1 MQLVTGVLRVFQFL
15 FAIVVL
21 GVSVTLAK
29 HQVYNSVPAATGYS
43 AFTGGLGILAALVG
57 FVALFASSLDGI
69 VTWVL
74 DGLASLAFLAGGL
87 AYAIL
92 LRGTDCSDPT
102 TTYNNDLLDGG
113 CISTKQGE
121 VCGYDSLG
129 ELNSRCTSA
138 KADTAFMFIDFVV
151 CIAVVA
157 CSFFASRSNSS
168 FRGGVV

>member
-1 MQLVTGVLRVFQFL
+1 MRKYGVDFNHSGSYIVLNPSRCNWLPGSFASFRQVAFLFPFRTGKQEHTLILAQFL

-87 AYAIL
+87 
-92 LRGTDCSDPT
+92 
-102 TTYNNDLLDGG
+102 
-113 CISTKQGE
+113 
-121 VCGYDSLG
+121 VC
-129 ELNSRCTSA
+129 TP
-138 KADTAFMFIDFVV
+138 
-151 CIAVVA
+151 
-157 CSFFASRSNSS
+157 
-168 FRGGVV
+168 